1 MWTRVSEALRA
12 AGCFLLSFSSFW
24 PAAQPGGAEPAPL
37 RRHDGAGRG
46 RPLVLR
52 AGQGHGSA
60 AQLPRLRLL
69 PQAGPGPRGLSGIS
83 GNFADNQSQGQ
94 RNSVAALKLFPPGT
108 QPWFSF
114 LGRRDVPEL
123 AVRI

>member
-1 MWTRVSEALRA
+1 MWTWVSEAEW
-12 AGCFLLSFSSFW
+12 FLLSFSSFFW
-24 PAAQPGGAEPAPL
+24 PTAQPGGAEPAPL

-52 AGQGHGSA
+52 AGQGHGAA

-69 PQAGPGPRGLSGIS
+69 PQAGPGPRGLSRIS
-83 GNFADNQSQGQ
+83 GNFAHNQSQGQ
-94 RNSVAALKLFPPGT
+94 RSSVAAYWKLFPPGT

-114 LGRRDVPEL
+114 LGRCDVPEL
-123 AVRI
+123 AVHI